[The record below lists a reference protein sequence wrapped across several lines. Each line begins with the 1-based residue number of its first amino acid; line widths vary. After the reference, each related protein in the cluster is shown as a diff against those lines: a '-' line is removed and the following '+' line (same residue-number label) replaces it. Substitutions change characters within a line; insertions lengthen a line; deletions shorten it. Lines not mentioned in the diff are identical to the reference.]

1 MCEPMEITV
10 AVTRGMELY
19 GLLISESEWLCTKE
33 WVLNEWISV
42 IITLVSYWDCRWIW
56 LEQNGVNFLDVTSQN
71 QMLKC
76 PL

>member
-1 MCEPMEITV
+1 MHHENLKLKT
-10 AVTRGMELY
+10 
-19 GLLISESEWLCTKE
+19 
-33 WVLNEWISV
+33 
-42 IITLVSYWDCRWIW
+42 ITLVSYWDCSWIW